1 MLARLR
7 PHLTFANVVSLLA
20 LRAQLG
26 SWLRSV
32 DTGGLRQAA
41 AALDSLT
48 ESAPPATTRESRA

>member
-32 DTGGLRQAA
+32 DTGGSGRLRRR
-41 AALDSLT
+41 S
-48 ESAPPATTRESRA
+48 TR